1 MMSVAP
7 VASAGDAAGYYM
19 SSDNYYFLGN
29 LQSLWI
35 GEGAKALG
43 LEGDVRGDNFT
54 AVLKGYLDN
63 GERLGRE
70 IDGNHVHREGHD
82 LTFSAP
88 KSVSVLVLI
97 GNDKGMLE
105 AHNQAV
111 QIAAGYVE
119 KLVSARDTHDG
130 ITSIV
135 PTGKMVAAAFT
146 HDTSRNLDP
155 QLHTHLIVANMTESK
170 GKWKALATD
179 YIHNAGF
186 IETVMKMQV
195 TLGKIYRNA
204 LRERVE
210 ALGHEVE
217 EVGPHGMWE
226 IKGVPEE
233 VREEFSS
240 RGKEIKAAVGAEAT
254 LRSRDVAAK
263 DTRQA
268 KVDPSRM
275 RLMERWTRQ
284 MAEKGFDITGYMGTA
299 AERATTLNSVNREPG
314 RDERSEISSAVMM
327 AVSHLSDSKTR
338 FTWGELLLATTE
350 FSDRLPDAEELKSS
364 INTALKEGIIIPLDS
379 EKGVFT
385 SRIHLLDELSIQALS
400 KEHSESGRVVSFSR
414 TAPAAPES
422 LRNIES
428 DALVLINAPAGVSGI
443 RELTQILAESNKDR
457 GREVMVLASSAERAT
472 SLSKSDVLKDKLI
485 GRSQILSGDFSLKPQ
500 STLIIEGAER
510 LGLKETLVLLGEA
523 REKDAQLIFLDSAGR
538 QANGNAMS
546 VLESAGVNRT
556 RYNVQTT
563 GLETTVNSIAD
574 KRTRYDALASRYA
587 ELSGSQE
594 TVTAVV
600 VGQREQK
607 HLTSLIR
614 DALQNS
620 GQLERD
626 GVTVEARV
634 PVWLDSKT
642 RRMTGSFK
650 SGQVLEDRSDK
661 KETRHFVI
669 DRVHEDT
676 RVLSLIDQ
684 DGVLVRQKL
693 NELTSDWRLFNREEI
708 NISAGE
714 KLIAVAADKSA
725 GFKAKD
731 RLTVSA
737 VSDSGLTVEHKGKF
751 IDIKAGQPLYVT
763 HGYVAAPGG
772 RDNETGVVLAALNS
786 RDITAQTINSLA
798 QSGDRAEVF
807 TAETTDRAEAR
818 LQRMQSSTSPIQLVR
833 RLSGRDDMNDAVAT
847 LQDGVKSAAGL
858 ALARAIGDQREVSFS
873 ELKLTEAASGYHNN
887 TLEIQAE
894 INKEIKE
901 GGLLA
906 VNVNGETRLI
916 ARETW
921 EMEKA
926 IIRTIEDG
934 KNTQTPLMERVD
946 DRLLDGL
953 TDGQKTATREV
964 LGTTDQFIGVQGYA
978 GVGKTTQVKA
988 VKAAIETIP
997 AEGRVELQGLA
1008 PTHQAVKEMSD
1019 VGLVSQT
1026 IKSFIVEHDQRVSAG
1041 EKPDYQGRMFL
1052 IDESSMSGNQDT
1064 AALLQAIQDGGGRA
1078 VIMGDKD
1085 QFEAV
1090 DSGAP
1095 FRLVQE
1101 RSPLDVVIMKE
1112 IVRQRDLQLKSAVHD
1127 IIDNRVDAALSRI
1140 LSVSPEKVARNADAV
1155 SPLSSVQETE
1165 TPVADIASDWLGRT
1179 KEVRAQTLIIT
1190 QLNSDRQAVN
1200 TAIREGLAANKE
1212 LGKKA
1217 VTVPI
1222 LQNIKHTRHEFNKTQ
1237 AWEAGMVVK
1246 RGDSY
1251 QEVIAV
1257 DRNGELISVINED
1270 GRLALISPKELITG
1284 DVELFRKSEIEV
1296 RAGDVLRFTATA
1308 RDRGQAGNEKFS
1320 VSEVK
1325 DNGEVIMQGER
1336 GEKVI
1341 QPNAVR
1347 SEQHI
1352 DYGWAVTGYGAQGTS
1367 RDYVISLEGTQEGRR
1382 GLATLRAFY
1391 ITASR
1396 AKEHVQIYSD
1406 GVGKWLDAV
1415 KSPDREIKTAHDA
1428 LKPETQ
1434 RQQAK
1439 VIWAMGQPAG
1449 RTAIGRTWIKHQGLP
1464 ADTLNVKIIPAT
1476 RRHPEPAAAI
1486 RLFDQNGKNAGLAL
1500 VSLIASSNGR
1510 LTQGETRMVATEG
1523 VQGAILQRSSSGE
1536 THVARSLEDAL
1547 DAVRRHPKDGV
1558 VWQTGEVRPSASL
1571 LKLTRGTV
1579 IPNEEKVAAG
1589 IAGLE
1594 TEIRIPDLTVKADN
1608 LDERIQA
1615 SLAHERS
1622 EAAAL
1627 QDAIAQI
1634 NPEKRSE
1641 ETKEAAIPDALLRLP
1656 EEQQP
1661 YVPKI
1666 SNEKSELATITDKI
1680 RIDPEGAL
1688 VNTDEL
1694 RAVRKA
1700 GMGMDNLT
1708 VTGEHQVND
1717 RQVAARIAGDL
1728 AERDAVERARTMP
1741 EREQGRMP
1749 EHDEQTH
1756 TRNIQKER

>member
-43 LEGDVRGDNFT
+43 LEGDVRGDNLT
-54 AVLKGYLDN
+54 AVLKGFLDN

-70 IDGNHVHREGHD
+70 IEGNHVHRAGHD

-88 KSVSVLVLI
+88 KSVSVLALI
-97 GNDKGMLE
+97 GGDKDILD

-119 KLVSARDTHDG
+119 KLVSARDTKDG

-155 QLHTHLIVANMTESK
+155 QLHTHLIVANMTESD

-210 ALGHEVE
+210 ALGHEIE
-217 EVGPHGMWE
+217 EAGPHGMWE

-233 VREEFSS
+233 VRDEFSS
-240 RGKEIKAAVGAEAT
+240 RGKEIEGAVGAEAT

-275 RLMERWTRQ
+275 RLMERWVKQ
-284 MAEKGFDITGYMGTA
+284 MDDKGFDIVGYMQTA
-299 AERATTLNSVNREPG
+299 AERATPLNSVDRELG
-314 RDERSEISSAVMM
+314 RDERAEVSSAVMM

-350 FSDRLPDAEELKSS
+350 FSDRLPDAEVLKDS

-400 KEHSESGRVVSFSR
+400 KEHSQSGRVVSFSR

-422 LRNIES
+422 LRNIEI
-428 DALVLINAPAGVSGI
+428 DALVLINAPAGVAGI
-443 RELTQILAESNKDR
+443 RDLTQVLADSNKER

-472 SLSKSDVLKDKLI
+472 SLAKSEGLKDKLI
-485 GRSQILSGDFSLKPQ
+485 GRTQVLSGEFSLKPQ

-538 QANGNAMS
+538 QGNGNAMS

-563 GLETTVNSIAD
+563 GLETTVTSIPD
-574 KRTRYDALASRYA
+574 KRTRYDALANRFA
-587 ELSGSQE
+587 ELTGNQE
-594 TVTAVV
+594 TVTAIV

-626 GVTVEARV
+626 NVTVEARI
-634 PVWLDSKT
+634 PVWLDNKT

-650 SGQVLEDRSDK
+650 PGQVLEDRSDR

-693 NELTSDWRLFNREEI
+693 NELTPDWRLFNREEI

-714 KLIAVAADKSA
+714 KLIAVAADKTT
-725 GFKAKD
+725 GIKAKD
-731 RLTVSA
+731 RLTVTST
-737 VSDSGLTVEHKGKF
+737 SESTLTFEHKGKLVELRT
-751 IDIKAGQPLYVT
+751 DQPVYMT

-772 RDNETGVVLAALNS
+772 RDNDNGVVLAALNT
-786 RDITAQTINSLA
+786 RDITAQTMNSLA
-798 QSGDRAEVF
+798 QSGDRAEVY

-818 LQRMQSSTSPIQLVR
+818 LQRMQSNTSPVQLVR
-833 RLSGRDDMNDAVAT
+833 RLSGREDMNEAVAT

-894 INKEIKE
+894 ISKEVKD

-906 VNVNGETRLI
+906 VNVNGETRLV

-934 KNTQTPLMERVD
+934 KNTQPPLMEHVD
-946 DRLLDGL
+946 DKLLDGL
-953 TDGQKTATREV
+953 TVGQKTATREV
-964 LGTTDQFIGVQGYA
+964 LGTTDQFVGVQGYA

-988 VKAAIETIP
+988 VKAAIETLP
-997 AEGRVELQGLA
+997 VESRVELQGLA

-1064 AALLQAIQDGGGRA
+1064 AALLQAVQEGGGRA

-1112 IVRQRDLQLKSAVHD
+1112 IVRQRDLQLKNAVHD

-1140 LSVSPEKVARNADAV
+1140 SSVSPEKVARNTDAI
-1155 SPLSSVQETE
+1155 SPSSSVQETE

-1179 KEVRAQTLIIT
+1179 NDVRAQTLIIT

-1200 TAIREGLAANKE
+1200 MAIRDGLAKNGE
-1212 LGKKA
+1212 LGKQA
-1217 VTVPI
+1217 VKVPI
-1222 LQNIKHTRHEFNKTQ
+1222 LQNIKHTRHQFNKTQ

-1246 RGDSY
+1246 RGDNY

-1257 DRNGELISVINED
+1257 DRNGELISIKNEE

-1308 RDRGQAGNEKFS
+1308 RDLGQAGNEKFT
-1320 VSEVK
+1320 VSQVK
-1325 DNGEVIMQGER
+1325 DNGEVIMQGDR
-1336 GEKVI
+1336 GKKVI

-1367 RDYVISLEGTQEGRR
+1367 RDYVISLEGTEDGRR

-1406 GVGKWLDAV
+1406 GVGKWLEAV
-1415 KSPDREIKTAHDA
+1415 KSPEREIKTAHDA

-1439 VIWAMGQPAG
+1439 AIWAMGQPAG
-1449 RTAIGRTWIKHQGLP
+1449 KTAIGRTWIKHQGLS
-1464 ADTLNVKIIPAT
+1464 ADALNVKVIPAT
-1476 RRHPEPAAAI
+1476 RRHPEPAVAV

-1500 VSLIASSNGR
+1500 VSLVASESGR

-1523 VQGAILQRSSSGE
+1523 VQGAILQRSRSGE
-1536 THVARSLEDAL
+1536 THIARTLEDAL
-1547 DAVRRHPKDGV
+1547 DVVREHPKDGV
-1558 VWQTGEVRPSASL
+1558 VWQTGETRPSASL
-1571 LKLTRGTV
+1571 LKLTHGSV
-1579 IPNEEKVAAG
+1579 IEEEYKVAAG
-1589 IAGLE
+1589 IAALDK
-1594 TEIRIPDLTVKADN
+1594 EIRIPDLSAKPEN
-1608 LDERIQA
+1608 MEERVLA
-1615 SLAHERS
+1615 SLAQERA

-1627 QDAIAQI
+1627 QEAIGQI
-1634 NPEKRSE
+1634 NPDKSNEEKK
-1641 ETKEAAIPDALLRLP
+1641 ETAIPISLLRMP

-1661 YVPKI
+1661 YLPEINKNGPEQLI
-1666 SNEKSELATITDKI
+1666 NSDKL
-1680 RIDPEGAL
+1680 RIDVEGTT
-1688 VNTDEL
+1688 VNNDEL
-1694 RAVRKA
+1694 RAARKA
-1700 GMGMDNLT
+1700 GLEMDTLT
-1708 VTGEHQVND
+1708 VTDSHHPQERH
-1717 RQVAARIAGDL
+1717 VATRVAGDI

-1741 EREQGRMP
+1741 DREPGRMP

>member
-7 VASAGDAAGYYM
+7 VASAGGAAGYYM

-54 AVLKGYLDN
+54 AVLKGFLDN

-70 IDGNHVHREGHD
+70 IEGNHVHRAGHD

-88 KSVSVLVLI
+88 KSVSVLALI
-97 GNDKGMLE
+97 GGDKSILD

-119 KLVSARDTHDG
+119 KLVSARDTKDG

-155 QLHTHLIVANMTESK
+155 QLHTHLIVANMTESD

-210 ALGHEVE
+210 ALGHEIE

-233 VREEFSS
+233 VRDEFSS
-240 RGKEIKAAVGAEAT
+240 RGKEIEGAVGAEAT

-275 RLMERWTRQ
+275 RLMERWVKQ
-284 MAEKGFDITGYMGTA
+284 MDEKGFDILGYMETA
-299 AERATTLNSVNREPG
+299 AERATPINSVDRELG
-314 RDERSEISSAVMM
+314 RDERAEVSSAVMM

-350 FSDRLPDAEELKSS
+350 FSDRLPDAEALKESL
-364 INTALKEGIIIPLDS
+364 NTALKEGIIIPLDS

-400 KEHSESGRVVSFSR
+400 KEHSQSGRVVSFSR

-422 LRNIES
+422 LRNIET
-428 DALVLINAPAGVSGI
+428 DALVLINAPAGVAGI
-443 RELTQILAESNKDR
+443 RDLTQVLADSNKER

-472 SLSKSDVLKDKLI
+472 SLAKSDGLKDKLV
-485 GRSQILSGDFSLKPQ
+485 GRTQVLSGEFSLKPQ

-510 LGLKETLVLLGEA
+510 LGLKETLVLLSEA
-523 REKDAQLIFLDSAGR
+523 REKDAQLIFLDSACR
-538 QANGNAMS
+538 QGNGNAMS

-563 GLETTVNSIAD
+563 GLETTVTSIAD
-574 KRTRYDALASRYA
+574 KRTRYDALANRFA
-587 ELSGSQE
+587 ELSGNQE

-626 GVTVEARV
+626 NVTVEARI
-634 PVWLDSKT
+634 PVWLDNKT

-650 SGQVLEDRSDK
+650 AGQVLEDRSDK

-693 NELTSDWRLFNREEI
+693 NELTPDWRLFNREEI

-714 KLIAVAADKSA
+714 KLIAVAADKST
-725 GFKAKD
+725 GIKAKD

-737 VSDSGLTVEHKGKF
+737 VSETTLTVEHKGKSVELQ
-751 IDIKAGQPLYVT
+751 AGQPIYMT

-772 RDNETGVVLAALNS
+772 RDNDSGVVLAALNT
-786 RDITAQTINSLA
+786 RDITAQTMNSLA
-798 QSGDRAEVF
+798 QSGDRAEVY

-818 LQRMQSSTSPIQLVR
+818 LQRMQSNTSPVQLVR
-833 RLSGRDDMNDAVAT
+833 RLSGRKDVNEAVAT
-847 LQDGVKSAAGL
+847 LQNDIKSAAGL

-894 INKEIKE
+894 ISKEVKE

-906 VNVNGETRLI
+906 VNVNGETRLV

-934 KNTQTPLMERVD
+934 KNTQPPLMEHVD
-946 DRLLDGL
+946 DKLLDGL
-953 TDGQKTATREV
+953 TAGQKTATREV
-964 LGTTDQFIGVQGYA
+964 LGTTDQFVGVQGYA

-988 VKAAIETIP
+988 VKAAIETLP
-997 AEGRVELQGLA
+997 VGNRVELQGLA

-1052 IDESSMSGNQDT
+1052 VDESSMSGNQDT
-1064 AALLQAIQDGGGRA
+1064 AALLQAIQEGGGRA

-1112 IVRQRDLQLKSAVHD
+1112 IVRQRDLQLKNAVHD

-1140 LSVSPEKVARNADAV
+1140 SSVSPEKVPRNADAT
-1155 SPLSSVQETE
+1155 SPSSSILETE

-1179 KEVRAQTLIIT
+1179 NDVRAQTLIIT

-1200 TAIREGLAANKE
+1200 MAIRDGLAKNGE
-1212 LGKKA
+1212 LGKQA

-1246 RGDSY
+1246 RGDNY

-1257 DRNGELISVINED
+1257 DRNGELISVKNEE

-1308 RDRGQAGNEKFS
+1308 RDLGQAGNEKFT
-1320 VSEVK
+1320 VSQVK
-1325 DNGEVIMQGER
+1325 DNGEVIMQGDR
-1336 GEKVI
+1336 GKKVI

-1367 RDYVISLEGTQEGRR
+1367 RDYVISLEGTEDGRR

-1406 GVGKWLDAV
+1406 GVAKWMEAV
-1415 KSPDREIKTAHDA
+1415 KSPEREVKTAHDA

-1434 RQQAK
+1434 RQQARA
-1439 VIWAMGQPAG
+1439 IWAMGQAVG
-1449 RTAIGRTWIKHQGLP
+1449 KTAIGRTWIKHQGLA
-1464 ADTLNVKIIPAT
+1464 ADALNVKVIPAT
-1476 RRHPEPAAAI
+1476 RRHPEPAVAV

-1500 VSLIASSNGR
+1500 VSLVASDNGR

-1523 VQGAILQRSSSGE
+1523 VQGAILQRSRSGE
-1536 THVARSLEDAL
+1536 THIARTLDDAL
-1547 DAVRRHPKDGV
+1547 TVVREHPQDGV
-1558 VWQTGEVRPSASL
+1558 VWQTGETRPSASL
-1571 LKLTRGTV
+1571 LKLTHGSV
-1579 IPNEEKVAAG
+1579 IEEEYKVAAG
-1589 IAGLE
+1589 ISALDQ
-1594 TEIRIPDLTVKADN
+1594 EIRIPDLSAKPEN
-1608 LDERIQA
+1608 MEERVLA
-1615 SLAHERS
+1615 SLAQERA

-1627 QDAIAQI
+1627 QEAIGQI
-1634 NPEKRSE
+1634 NPDKSNEDK
-1641 ETKEAAIPDALLRLP
+1641 KEMAIPTSLLRMPEKEPPYLP
-1656 EEQQP
+1656 EINKNAP
-1661 YVPKI
+1661 
-1666 SNEKSELATITDKI
+1666 ELLTDSDKL
-1680 RIDPEGAL
+1680 RIDIEGTT
-1688 VNTDEL
+1688 VNNDEL
-1694 RAVRKA
+1694 SALRKTRLE
-1700 GMGMDNLT
+1700 MDTLT
-1708 VTGEHQVND
+1708 VADPQQLQERH
-1717 RQVAARIAGDL
+1717 AASRIAGDI
-1728 AERDAVERARTMP
+1728 AERDAAERARTMP
-1741 EREQGRMP
+1741 DREPGRMP
-1749 EHDEQTH
+1749 EHDEHTH

>member
-54 AVLKGYLDN
+54 AVLKGFLDN

-70 IDGNHVHREGHD
+70 IEGNHVHRAGHD

-88 KSVSVLVLI
+88 KSVSVLALI
-97 GNDKGMLE
+97 GGDKGILE

-119 KLVSARDTHDG
+119 KLVSARDTKDG
-130 ITSIV
+130 VTSIV

-155 QLHTHLIVANMTESK
+155 QLHTHLIVANMTESD

-210 ALGHEVE
+210 ALGHEIE

-240 RGKEIKAAVGAEAT
+240 RGKEIEGAVGAEAT

-275 RLMERWTRQ
+275 RLMERWVKQ
-284 MAEKGFDITGYMGTA
+284 MDEKGFDIFGYMNTA
-299 AERATTLNSVNREPG
+299 AERATAMDIEDRTPG
-314 RDERSEISSAVMM
+314 RDEGAGISNAVLM

-350 FSDRLPDAEELKSS
+350 FSDRLPDAEELKGS

-400 KEHSESGRVVSFSR
+400 KEHQQSGRVVSFSR
-414 TAPAAPES
+414 SAPAAPES
-422 LRNIES
+422 IRNIES
-428 DALVLINAPAGVSGI
+428 DALVLINAPAGVAGI
-443 RELTQILAESNKDR
+443 RELAGILSDSSKER
-457 GREVMVLASSAERAT
+457 GRDVTVLASSAERAT
-472 SLSKSDVLKDKLI
+472 SLAKNDGLKDKII
-485 GRSQILSGDFSLKPQ
+485 GRPQVLSGEFSLKPQ
-500 STLIIEGAER
+500 STLIVEGAER
-510 LGLKETLVLLGEA
+510 LGLKETLVLLSEA

-556 RYNVQTT
+556 RYSVQTS
-563 GLETTVNSIAD
+563 GLETTVQSIAD

-587 ELSGSQE
+587 ELSGNQE

-600 VGQREQK
+600 IGQREQK
-607 HLTSLIR
+607 HLTGMIR

-626 GVTVEARV
+626 GVTIEARS

-650 SGQVLEDRSDK
+650 PGQVLEDRSDK
-661 KETRHFVI
+661 KETHHYVI

-676 RVLSLIDQ
+676 RMLSLIDQ
-684 DGVLVRQKL
+684 DGVLSRHKL
-693 NELTSDWRLFNREEI
+693 TELTPDWRLFNREELK
-708 NISAGE
+708 ISAGE
-714 KLIAVAADKSA
+714 KMIAVAADKSA
-725 GFKAKD
+725 GLKAKD
-731 RLTVSA
+731 RFSVSA
-737 VSDSGLTVEHKGKF
+737 VTEKTLTVEIKGKAVE
-751 IDIKAGQPLYVT
+751 IPADQPLYIT

-786 RDITAQTINSLA
+786 RDITAQTMNSLA

-807 TAETTDRAEAR
+807 TAETMDRAEAR
-818 LQRMQSSTSPIQLVR
+818 LQRMQSTTSPVQLVR
-833 RLSGRDDMNDAVAT
+833 RLSGRDDMSEAIT
-847 LQDGVKSAAGL
+847 SLQDGVKSPAGL

-873 ELKLTEAASGYHNN
+873 ELKLTEVAAGYHNN
-887 TLEIQAE
+887 TLEIRSE
-894 INKEIKE
+894 ISQEIKN

-906 VNVNGETRLI
+906 VNVNGETRLV

-934 KNTQTPLMERVD
+934 KNTQSPLMAHVD
-946 DRLLDGL
+946 GKLLDGL
-953 TDGQKTATREV
+953 TDGQKSATREV
-964 LGTTDQFIGVQGYA
+964 LGTTDQFIGIQGYA

-988 VKAAIETIP
+988 VKSAIETLP
-997 AEGRVELQGLA
+997 ADARIELQGLA

-1052 IDESSMSGNQDT
+1052 VDESSMSGNQDT
-1064 AALLQAIQDGGGRA
+1064 AALLQAIQEGGGRA

-1085 QFEAV
+1085 QFESV

-1112 IVRQRDLQLKSAVHD
+1112 IVRQRDLQLKNAVHD

-1140 LSVSPEKVARNADAV
+1140 TSVSPEKVARNADAV
-1155 SPLSSVQETE
+1155 SPSSSVQETE

-1200 TAIREGLAANKE
+1200 MAIREGLAANKE

-1217 VTVPI
+1217 VIVPV
-1222 LQNIKHTRHEFNKTQ
+1222 LQNIKHTRHEFNKTK

-1246 RGDSY
+1246 RGDNY

-1257 DRNGELISVINED
+1257 DRNGELISVKNEE

-1308 RDRGQAGNEKFS
+1308 RDKGQAGNEKFS

-1325 DNGEVIMQGER
+1325 DNGEVVMQGER
-1336 GEKVI
+1336 GKKVI

-1415 KSPDREIKTAHDA
+1415 KSPDREIKTAHDV

-1464 ADTLNVKIIPAT
+1464 ADALNVKIIPAT

-1510 LTQGETRMVATEG
+1510 LTQGDTRMVATDG
-1523 VQGAILQRSSSGE
+1523 VQGAILQRSTSGE
-1536 THVARSLEDAL
+1536 TRVVGSLEEAL
-1547 DAVRRHPKDGV
+1547 DAVRQHPKDGV
-1558 VWQTGEVRPSASL
+1558 VWQTGDSRPSASL

-1579 IPNEEKVAAG
+1579 IQDDEKVAAG
-1589 IAGLE
+1589 IADLDK
-1594 TEIRIPDLTVKADN
+1594 EIRIPDLAVKTEN
-1608 LDERIQA
+1608 LDDRVLA
-1615 SLAHERS
+1615 SLAHERA
-1622 EAAAL
+1622 EATAL
-1627 QDAIAQI
+1627 QDAIALV
-1634 NPEKRSE
+1634 NPDKRE
-1641 ETKEAAIPDALLRLP
+1641 VNIKDAAIPDALLRLP
-1656 EEQQP
+1656 EEQLP
-1661 YVPKI
+1661 YIPEINNDKP
-1666 SNEKSELATITDKI
+1666 ELATGNEKI
-1680 RIDPEGAL
+1680 RLDIDGSK
-1688 VNTDEL
+1688 VNTDEI

-1700 GMGMDNLT
+1700 SMDLDNLT
-1708 VTGEHQVND
+1708 VPGEQQLND
-1717 RQVAARIAGDL
+1717 RQIATRIAGDM
-1728 AERDAVERARTMP
+1728 AERDAAERARTMP

-1749 EHDEQTH
+1749 EHDEHTH